1 MTSIASGKNKNFS
14 STEEALDEASKL
26 LTRLCKSRKA
36 PMRLKEI
43 TDLTGVV
50 ARLTRSLQL
59 CGNDR
64 NDDGYGD
71 REYHSKISTVVDRRN
86 IIR

>member
-1 MTSIASGKNKNFS
+1 MTLSSSNKNKNFS
-14 STEEALDEASKL
+14 ATEDALVEVSNL

-59 CGNDR
+59 KDLAQE
-64 NDDGYGD
+64 DDGYGD
-71 REYHSKISTVVDRRN
+71 RTYHDKLSTMVDRRN
-86 IIR
+86 VIR